1 MKSKD
6 SIFVPIII
14 SLSIIIP
21 VAVAFL
27 MWFPDV
33 LYIESENYDFSSLP
47 FFHAIL
53 NGSTAVLLLT
63 GFILIKNKK
72 TNSHKISMM
81 TAFVLS
87 SVFLISYVVSKL
99 TNQPVIFGDIDGNGM
114 LSEIEKLEVQSTRYI
129 YYFILISHILL
140 SIAVLPLALFS
151 IYRGLTGEV
160 EKHKSIVKWTF
171 PIWMYVA
178 ITGVMVYLFMTPYY

>member
-1 MKSKD
+1 MKKKD
-6 SIFVPIII
+6 SIFIPIII

-21 VAVAFL
+21 IVVALL
-27 MWFPDV
+27 MLFPTV
-33 LYIESENYDFSSLP
+33 FHIESENFSSLP

-72 TNSHKISMM
+72 TNAHKISMLS
-81 TAFVLS
+81 AFVLS
-87 SVFLISYVVSKL
+87 SVFLISYVTSKL
-99 TNQPVIFGDIDGNGM
+99 TNNPVPFGGEGFIR
-114 LSEIEKLEVQSTRYI
+114 IA
-129 YYFILISHILL
+129 YFFVLITHIIL

-151 IYRGLTGEV
+151 IYRGITGEFD
-160 EKHKSIVKWTF
+160 KHKKIVKWTF

-178 ITGVMVYLFMTPYY
+178 ITGVMVYLFMVPHY